1 MMALNSFPPGYTRI
15 PTVSPGPEDYPDD
28 TDALSRSSSPSSS
41 SRRPAWTRSFHLAA
55 AASLFTVC
63 SLAIFSALSATRISL
78 YSQSGHALPLPTHQ
92 YFGLETAAVPPC
104 KLWGPGLSEARQN
117 VEAVFYIDFE
127 SANDP
132 PLHPDLE
139 DVAVWLEGPARFAAD
154 VSYAQKGRYVV
165 RYTALDAG
173 DYRLRVDAFRR
184 TQTGKPYAY
193 WLPLGLDTYNV
204 TVMRQD
210 GSRLRGDGRQELALP
225 KERCRGDEVGSRGR
239 WVRCEDT
246 PLPCTRY
253 GWIWVPRD
261 CIFHIYTPDELA
273 KQDLW
278 IALVGTSV
286 WRGIFFAGVD
296 HLFGP
301 LAANL
306 SAPTSKFWKCWG
318 RLSAESAKMRISYL
332 DFRQQ
337 CIADTGALHC
347 SGGDYLANTEKMLG
361 KMAQERGGRGPDLVL
376 WESNDNSHSNYT
388 MLSLYRQWFGPSW
401 TGAFVSAFR
410 TYSPEVPY
418 THQEAGNIAAYASRN
433 PEAKV
438 ETLDI
443 SRLGGG
449 LFDTMEFPL
458 KQSATFHWHNKC
470 DYEGMHSCSPVDD
483 MIFQIAVNR
492 AVERQRRLP
501 PRAPTPPATEDVAE
515 DIRFCLQCPPSL
527 DFSMRPEEDVQCF
540 AGLPL

>member
-1 MMALNSFPPGYTRI
+1 MALTSFPPAYARV
-15 PTVSPGPEDYPDD
+15 PTTSSDPEDA
-28 TDALSRSSSPSSS
+28 TDEADAPSWSSSPSSS
-41 SRRPAWTRSFHLAA
+41 SRRPARTHSFHLAA
-55 AASLFTVC
+55 AASLITVC
-63 SLAIFSALSATRISL
+63 SLAVLSALSATRISFF
-78 YSQSGHALPLPTHQ
+78 SQSGRALPLPTHQ
-92 YFGLETAAVPPC
+92 YFGLDTAAVHPC
-104 KLWGPGLSEARQN
+104 KLWGPGLNEARQN
-117 VEAVFYIDFE
+117 VEAIFYIDFE

-132 PLHPDLE
+132 PLQLYIE
-139 DVAVWLEGPARFAAD
+139 DIAVWLEGPARFAAD

-193 WLPLGLDTYNV
+193 WLPLGLDTYNL
-204 TVMRQD
+204 TVLRQD

-306 SAPTSKFWKCWG
+306 SAPTPKFWKCWG

-337 CIADTGALHC
+337 CIADTGAIHC

-361 KMAQERGGRGPDLVL
+361 KMGQERGGRGPDLVL

-388 MLSLYRQWFGPSW
+388 MLSLYRQWLGPSW

-410 TYSPEVPY
+410 TYSPEVP
-418 THQEAGNIAAYASRN
+418 
-433 PEAKV
+433 
-438 ETLDI
+438 
-443 SRLGGG
+443 SRLGGAM
-449 LFDTMEFPL
+449 FDTMEFPL
-458 KQSATFHWHNKC
+458 NQSATFHWHNKC
-470 DYEGMHSCSPVDD
+470 DYRGMHSCSPVDD

-501 PRAPTPPATEDVAE
+501 PPASPLPAAGDVANAAD
-515 DIRFCLQCPPSL
+515 DIKFCLQCPPKL
-527 DFSMRPEEDVQCF
+527 DFSMRPDEDVQCF